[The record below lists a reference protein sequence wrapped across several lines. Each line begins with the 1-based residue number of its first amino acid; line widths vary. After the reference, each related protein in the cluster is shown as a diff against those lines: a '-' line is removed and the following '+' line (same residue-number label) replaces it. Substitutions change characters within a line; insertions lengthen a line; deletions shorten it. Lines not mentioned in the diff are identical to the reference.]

1 MANVKISQLPE
12 VSTLSSTDVLPS
24 VATVTTSKITVK
36 NLGNAIPGVTSSIS
50 ASNALTA
57 SYVNGSI
64 FTANNLVLSASY
76 SVTASFAITALTSS
90 FVTGALFTSDNPALS
105 ASYALTASYALNS
118 NVASTFPFDGQAVIS
133 QSLQITGSFGVT
145 GSVSIS
151 GSFVGFTVL
160 QQVSESFNFA
170 DDTAAAAGGVPLG
183 GIYRSGNFIVIR
195 IV

>member
-1 MANVKISQLPE
+1 MANIKISQLPE
-12 VSTLSSTDVLPS
+12 VSTLSATDVLPS
-24 VATVTTSKITVK
+24 VAISTTSKITLK

-57 SYVNGSI
+57 SYVSN
-64 FTANNLVLSASY
+64 A
-76 SVTASFAITALTSS
+76 VTASYVITAQTASYVNTSQTAS
-90 FVTGALFTSDNPALS
+90 FVTGALFTSNNPALS

-118 NVASTFPFDGQAVIS
+118 NVAPTFPFDGQAVIS

-160 QQVSESFNFA
+160 QQVSESLNFA